1 MAERHTI
8 RRLTAADLRSYKA
21 LRDEML
27 EAHPEA
33 FTSDALTERHR
44 RADDYLSRLGLERPE
59 GGHLM
64 LGAWRDNLLLGVVG
78 LERDERTKVRHIGH
92 VVSMMVRT
100 SERGRGIGKALLD
113 ALIDE
118 AREPAG
124 LEMLTLTV
132 TDGNS
137 SAVRLYERTG
147 FARFGTLHKAI
158 KVGGQYHDKVHM
170 VIYL

>member
-1 MAERHTI
+1 
-8 RRLTAADLRSYKA
+8 
-21 LRDEML
+21 
-27 EAHPEA
+27 
-33 FTSDALTERHR
+33 
-44 RADDYLSRLGLERPE
+44 
-59 GGHLM
+59 
-64 LGAWRDNLLLGVVG
+64 
-78 LERDERTKVRHIGH
+78 
-92 VVSMMVRT
+92 VRT

-113 ALIDE
+113 ALIDA

>member
-1 MAERHTI
+1 MAELTI
-8 RRLTAADLRSYKA
+8 RRMATRDLRAYKA
-21 LRDEML
+21 LRDAML

-44 RADDYLSRLGLERPE
+44 RADDYVPRLGLERPE

-64 LGAWRDNLLLGVVG
+64 LGAWRDDMLLGAVG
-78 LERDERTKVRHIGH
+78 LERDERVKVRHIGH
-92 VVSMMVRT
+92 VVSMMVRE
-100 SERGRGIGKALLD
+100 SARGQGIGRALLD
-113 ALIDE
+113 ALIDA

-132 TDGNS
+132 TDVNA

-158 KVGGQYHDKVHM
+158 KIGDRYHDKVHM

>member
-1 MAERHTI
+1 MAELTI
-8 RRLTAADLRSYKA
+8 RRMTTRDLRAYKA
-21 LRDEML
+21 LRDTML

-44 RADDYLSRLGLERPE
+44 RADDYVPRLGLERPE

-64 LGAWRDNLLLGVVG
+64 LGAWRDDALLGAVA

-92 VVSMMVRT
+92 VVSMMVRE
-100 SERGRGIGKALLD
+100 SARGQGIGRALLD
-113 ALIDE
+113 ALIE
-118 AREPAG
+118 AAREPAG

-132 TDGNS
+132 TEVNAG
-137 SAVRLYERTG
+137 AVRLYERSG
-147 FARFGTLHKAI
+147 FSRFGTLHKAI

-170 VIYL
+170 VLYL

>member
-1 MAERHTI
+1 MDDGYLI
-8 RRLTAADLRSYKA
+8 RRLDVADLRPYKA
-21 LRDEML
+21 LRDQML

-44 RADDYLSRLGLERPE
+44 RADDYVSRLGLQRPE

-64 LGAWRDNLLLGVVG
+64 LGAWRDSLLLGVVG
-78 LERDERTKVRHIGH
+78 LERDERAKVRHIGH

-137 SAVRLYERTG
+137 SALRLYERTG

-158 KVGGQYHDKVHM
+158 KVGGRYHAKVHM

>member
-1 MAERHTI
+1 MTELAI
-8 RRLTAADLRSYKA
+8 RRMTTRDLRAYKT
-21 LRDEML
+21 LRDTML

-44 RADDYLSRLGLERPE
+44 RADDYVPRLGLERPD

-64 LGAWRDNLLLGVVG
+64 LGAWRDGGLLGAVG
-78 LERDERTKVRHIGH
+78 LERDERIKVRHIGH
-92 VVSMMVRT
+92 VVSMMVRE
-100 SERGRGIGKALLD
+100 SARGQGIGRALLD
-113 ALIDE
+113 ALIDA

-124 LEMLTLTV
+124 LEMLTLSV
-132 TDGNS
+132 TEVNA

-147 FARFGTLHKAI
+147 FFRFGTLHKAI
-158 KVGGQYHDKVHM
+158 KVGDRYHDKVHM

>member
-1 MAERHTI
+1 MAEFTI
-8 RRLTAADLRSYKA
+8 RKMATRDLRAYKA
-21 LRDEML
+21 LRDTML

-44 RADDYLSRLGLERPE
+44 RADDYVPRLGLERPE

-64 LGAWRDNLLLGVVG
+64 LGAWRDAELLGAVG
-78 LERDERTKVRHIGH
+78 LERDERVKVRHIGH
-92 VVSMMVRT
+92 VVSMM
-100 SERGRGIGKALLD
+100 ERESARGQGIGRALLD
-113 ALIDE
+113 ALIDA

-132 TDGNS
+132 TDVNA

-158 KVGGQYHDKVHM
+158 KVGDRYYDKVHM

>member
-1 MAERHTI
+1 MAELTI
-8 RRLTAADLRSYKA
+8 RRMATRDLRAYKA
-21 LRDEML
+21 LRDSML

-44 RADDYLSRLGLERPE
+44 RADDYVPRLGLERPE

-64 LGAWRDNLLLGVVG
+64 LGAWRDDALLGAVA

-92 VVSMMVRT
+92 VVSMMVRE
-100 SERGRGIGKALLD
+100 SARGQGIGRALLD
-113 ALIDE
+113 ALIE
-118 AREPAG
+118 AAREPAG

-132 TDGNS
+132 TEVNAG
-137 SAVRLYERTG
+137 AVRLYERSG
-147 FARFGTLHKAI
+147 FSRFGTLHKAI

-170 VIYL
+170 VLYL

>member
-1 MAERHTI
+1 MATR
-8 RRLTAADLRSYKA
+8 DLRAYKA
-21 LRDEML
+21 LRDTML

-44 RADDYLSRLGLERPE
+44 RADDYVPRLGLERPE

-64 LGAWRDNLLLGVVG
+64 LGAWRHDDLLGAVG
-78 LERDERTKVRHIGH
+78 LERDERIKVRHIGH
-92 VVSMMVRT
+92 VVSMMVRE
-100 SERGRGIGKALLD
+100 SARGQGIGRALLD
-113 ALIDE
+113 ALIDA

-132 TDGNS
+132 TDINA

-158 KVGGQYHDKVHM
+158 KVGNRYHDKVHM
-170 VIYL
+170 VIYLVKPSDSPS

>member
-1 MAERHTI
+1 MADLTI
-8 RRLTAADLRSYKA
+8 RRMATRDLRAYKA
-21 LRDEML
+21 LRDAML

-33 FTSDALTERHR
+33 FTSDAMTERHR
-44 RADDYLSRLGLERPE
+44 RADDYVPRLGLERP
-59 GGHLM
+59 GRDDVL
-64 LGAWRDNLLLGVVG
+64 LGAVG
-78 LERDERTKVRHIGH
+78 LERDERIKVRHIGH
-92 VVSMMVRT
+92 IVSMMVRE
-100 SERGRGIGKALLD
+100 SARGQGIGRALLD
-113 ALIDE
+113 TLIDA

-132 TDGNS
+132 TDVNA

-158 KVGGQYHDKVHM
+158 KVGDRYHDKVHM

>member
-1 MAERHTI
+1 MAELTI
-8 RRLTAADLRSYKA
+8 RRMATRDLRAYKA
-21 LRDEML
+21 LRDTML

-44 RADDYLSRLGLERPE
+44 RADDYVPRLGLERPE

-64 LGAWRDNLLLGVVG
+64 LGAWRDDVLLGAVG
-78 LERDERTKVRHIGH
+78 LERDERIKVRHIGH
-92 VVSMMVRT
+92 IVSMMVRE
-100 SERGRGIGKALLD
+100 SARGQGIGRALLD
-113 ALIDE
+113 ALIDA

-132 TDGNS
+132 TDVNA

-158 KVGGQYHDKVHM
+158 KVGDRYHDKVHM

>member
-1 MAERHTI
+1 MAESHTI
-8 RRLTAADLRSYKA
+8 RRLAAADLRSYKA

-44 RADDYLSRLGLERPE
+44 RADDYLSRLGLERPD

-64 LGAWRDNLLLGVVG
+64 LGAWRDGLLLGVVG
-78 LERDERTKVRHIGH
+78 LERDERIKVRHIGH
-92 VVSMMVRT
+92 VVSMMVRPA
-100 SERGRGIGKALLD
+100 ERGHGIGRALLE
-113 ALIDE
+113 ALIDA

-132 TDGNS
+132 TNANS
-137 SAVRLYERTG
+137 SALRLYERTG
-147 FARFGTLHKAI
+147 FVRFGTLHKAI
-158 KVGGQYHDKVHM
+158 KVGARYHDKVHM